1 MLRLMLF
8 RHAKSSW
15 AKAGLADIDRP
26 LAPRGRRQAAR
37 MAQAMA
43 ETGLLPARIVCSTAL
58 RARQTLARML
68 ETLLPELP
76 EAAEIVISGDLYG
89 AGGDYQPVIAGR
101 PDAASPLML
110 VGHNPA
116 IEMTAL
122 ALCGTGETAKRE
134 AMRAKFPTSAL
145 AVIDFDA
152 ESWAGAR
159 PGTGR
164 LVDFLTPE

>member
-15 AKAGLADIDRP
+15 AKTGLAEIDRP
-26 LAPRGRRQAAR
+26 LAPRGRRQAAE
-37 MAQAMA
+37 MA
-43 ETGLLPARIVCSTAL
+43 EALQTAGLLPARIVCSSAL

-68 ETLLPELP
+68 ETLLPALP

-89 AGGDYQPVIAGR
+89 ADADYLPVLAR
-101 PDAASPLML
+101 RTDAASPLML

-116 IEMTAL
+116 MQTTAL
-122 ALCGTGETAKRE
+122 ALCGSGETAQRE
-134 AMRAKFPTSAL
+134 ALQAKFPTSAL
-145 AVIDFDA
+145 AVIDFNADK
-152 ESWAGAR
+152 WADAR

-164 LVDFLTPE
+164 LAEFLTPA